1 MSRKFRAPIIC
12 RRAAPPYYVQT
23 VIELIKGIPNIFDI
37 MAEAFDEE
45 KEIRKIRKKLR
56 QIENLERQHRE
67 LNDEEE
73 DKVCDHISK
82 STNYVIMYTTIISII
97 I

>member
-1 MSRKFRAPIIC
+1 
-12 RRAAPPYYVQT
+12 
-23 VIELIKGIPNIFDI
+23 
-37 MAEAFDEE
+37 MAEAFEVNDEK

-73 DKVCDHISK
+73 DKVCDHIS
-82 STNYVIMYTTIISII
+82 NLLI
-97 I
+97 

>member
-1 MSRKFRAPIIC
+1 
-12 RRAAPPYYVQT
+12 
-23 VIELIKGIPNIFDI
+23 
-37 MAEAFDEE
+37 MAEAFEMNDEK

-73 DKVCDHISK
+73 DKVCDHTS
-82 STNYVIMYTTIISII
+82 NLLII
-97 I
+97 III